1 MRFGLALVLPE
12 TRGKSDLRQSI
23 LDYLKTFITNID
35 AVRKLEVTIKKRT
48 IQVDA
53 EVFGIYFDSTR
64 EFKMGFVTEK
74 EDTIQT
80 INSILNE
87 ITKKLNEMENKKAK
101 SEITL
106 VCLLGYP
113 LKKKATRTSFS
124 KLLDE
129 ETLSG
134 LKYKRLSF
142 IPTQVAFETKM
153 KKERAKHAR
162 FRIFRREEENI
173 LELVLAK
180 EYKDRFPV
188 DIAKSA
194 SRDAKEFLNEL
205 LSVLGIGK

>member
-35 AVRKLEVTIKKRT
+35 AVRKLEVTVKKRT
-48 IQVDA
+48 IQVYSN
-53 EVFGIYFDSTR
+53 VFGIYFDSTR
-64 EFKMGFVTEK
+64 EFKMGFATDK
-74 EDTIQT
+74 EDAVQT

-106 VCLLGYP
+106 VCMLGYP
-113 LKKKATRTSFS
+113 LKKKATWTSFS

-153 KKERAKHAR
+153 KKGRAKHAR
-162 FRIFRREEENI
+162 FRIFREEEENI
-173 LELVLAK
+173 LELVLVK

-194 SRDAKEFLNEL
+194 SGDVKEFLNEL
-205 LSVLGIGK
+205 LGVLGIGK